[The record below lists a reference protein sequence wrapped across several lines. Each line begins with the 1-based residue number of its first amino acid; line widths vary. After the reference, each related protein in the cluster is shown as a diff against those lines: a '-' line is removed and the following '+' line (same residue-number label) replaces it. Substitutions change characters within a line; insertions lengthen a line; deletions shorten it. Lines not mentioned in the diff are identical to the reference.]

1 MHFIGMV
8 FIVQHTIT
16 MHACELSA
24 HTCKLFLGQKWFQ
37 MGLIVPRRLG
47 EKLKLQKNG
56 IQRFCY
62 EP

>member
-1 MHFIGMV
+1 MDFIGVV

-16 MHACELSA
+16 MHACELSP
-24 HTCKLFLGQKWFQ
+24 HTCELFLGQKWFQ
-37 MGLIVPRRLG
+37 MGLMVPRRLG

-56 IQRFCY
+56 IQRY